1 MQTGNSRTA
10 AGKVTTA
17 AAPIVTAEDQIT
29 ETLTLDA
36 CGLQCPGPIMQTY
49 QTMDK
54 LTDGDVLFVKASD
67 PGFAQDIRTWANN
80 TGNTVLKIDQDAKT
94 REIHAY
100 IQKGTD
106 EVAHEVSTQKENK
119 GTIVLFSGELDKAM
133 AAMIIAQGAAATG
146 KQMTVFCTFWGL
158 NLLRRDDA
166 PKVEKSAIESMFGMM
181 MPKGAEALPLSNMNM
196 GGMGKTMMKKVMKDK
211 NVDSLP
217 QLLKQAQEVG
227 VRFIACTMSMD
238 VMGIKE
244 EELIDGIELGGV
256 ATYVGESTNA
266 DLTLFI

>member
-1 MQTGNSRTA
+1 M
-10 AGKVTTA
+10 
-17 AAPIVTAEDQIT
+17 T
-29 ETLTLDA
+29 ETLALDA

-49 QTMDK
+49 QTMERMN
-54 LTDGDVLFVKASD
+54 DGEVLFIKASD
-67 PGFAQDIRTWANN
+67 PGFAQDIRTWAK
-80 TGNTVLKIDQDAKT
+80 TTDNTVLKIDQDAKT

-100 IQKGTD
+100 LQKGLAGKQAEPTL
-106 EVAHEVSTQKENK
+106 APAKENK

-158 NLLRRDDA
+158 NLLRREDA
-166 PKVEKSAIESMFGMM
+166 PNVEKSVIESMFGMM
-181 MPKGAEALPLSNMNM
+181 MPKGAQALPLSNMNM
-196 GGMGKTMMKKVMKDK
+196 GGMGKMMMQKVMKDK

-217 QLLKQAQEVG
+217 QLLKQAQAVG

-238 VMGIKE
+238 VMGIKA

>member
-1 MQTGNSRTA
+1 M
-10 AGKVTTA
+10 
-17 AAPIVTAEDQIT
+17 TAEAQTVSAEDKIT

-80 TGNTVLKIDQDAKT
+80 TGNTILKIDQDAKT

-100 IQKGTD
+100 IQKGND
-106 EVAHEVSTQKENK
+106 QDANDVVSTKENK

-146 KQMTVFCTFWGL
+146 KQMTVFYTFWGL
-158 NLLRRDDA
+158 NLLRREDA

-238 VMGIKE
+238 VMGIKA